1 VRELTV
7 ACSPRAD
14 GWTCEVTVGS
24 DPHRT
29 AHTVLVPAT
38 TLGSLAPG
46 HGDPER
52 LVAASF
58 AFLLERE
65 PASSILR
72 RFALDEIARYFPE
85 YPDEI
90 ARLV

>member
-1 VRELTV
+1 MPETRV
-7 ACSPRAD
+7 ACTPAED
-14 GWTCEVTVGS
+14 GWSCDVVVGTAADRS
-24 DPHRT
+24 
-29 AHTVLVPAT
+29 AHTVRVPAA
-38 TLGSLAPG
+38 TLAALAPG

-72 RFALDEIARYFPE
+72 RFELGEIARYFPE

-90 ARLV
+90 ARRV